1 MDNNP
6 WELLDIDDS
15 NLPSFVRLTNQ
26 SSSNSTTLILGPAGA
41 VQVAMMY
48 RQSKEPL
55 PAQEFIM
62 CPHQVTI
69 REFNKNP
76 WLCALDFVR
85 SKGFFD
91 YTFDHVPLTIV
102 IIKLYPQRF
111 WRHESDAQDPTGTID
126 ATMKWI
132 IIKGQDC
139 SQHMTDIHAVVFC
152 PFLPHSKCYLN
163 ITLHNVVKINS
174 Y

>member
-85 SKGFFD
+85 S
-91 YTFDHVPLTIV
+91 
-102 IIKLYPQRF
+102 QN
-111 WRHESDAQDPTGTID
+111 Q
-126 ATMKWI
+126 
-132 IIKGQDC
+132 
-139 SQHMTDIHAVVFC
+139 
-152 PFLPHSKCYLN
+152 LP
-163 ITLHNVVKINS
+163 
-174 Y
+174 